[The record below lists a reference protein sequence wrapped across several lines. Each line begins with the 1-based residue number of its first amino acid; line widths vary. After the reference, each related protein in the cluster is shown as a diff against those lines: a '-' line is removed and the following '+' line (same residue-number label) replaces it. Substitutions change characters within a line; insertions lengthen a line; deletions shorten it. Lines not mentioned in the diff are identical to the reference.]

1 MAAIEEQ
8 GRTLDEAIS
17 KALQR
22 IGLPRSEV
30 QVEIL
35 EQRRKFFGL
44 LGKPRVKIRLTY
56 DTRSARMRAATEI
69 LQSLLVH
76 MGIEARIEGIEQ
88 NGELYLNIATGDSGL
103 LIGRRGRTI
112 DALQYLVHR
121 MVNKEP
127 GDTVHIMLDTEHYQ
141 QRRED
146 RLKRLA
152 KRMAAQVKS
161 TGRTAVMA
169 SLNARER
176 RIIHVALQEDKEVST
191 SSKGEGAL
199 REVLISP
206 RRMERRPSREAQA

>member
-8 GRTLDEAIS
+8 GRTLDEAVS

-30 QVEIL
+30 RVEIL
-35 EQRRKFFGL
+35 EQRRKLFGL
-44 LGKPRVKIRLTY
+44 LGTPHVKIRVTY
-56 DTRSARMRAATEI
+56 DTTSTRMRAATDI
-69 LQSLLVH
+69 LQSILVR
-76 MGIEARIEGIEQ
+76 MGIEARIEGVER
-88 NGELYLNIATGDSGL
+88 NGDLYLNISTSDSGL

-112 DALQYLVHR
+112 DALQYLVNR

-127 GDTVHIMLDTEHYQ
+127 GDTVRIILDTERYQ
-141 QRRED
+141 QRRDD

-152 KRMAAQVKS
+152 ERVAAQVKS
-161 TGRTAVMA
+161 TGRSAVMA
-169 SLNARER
+169 PLNARER

-206 RRMERRPSREAQA
+206 RRMERRPSRGAQA